1 MFWTPKWKKHAK
13 LVLSGSNKFINFKKD
28 LLQKDKLAE
37 IHTAQQSLR
46 ESIKEADK
54 SEVKKKSNL
63 LEKACRASL
72 SSYKRPNVIA
82 ENTESIFGT
91 LIILLAIQA
100 FFLKTSIIPTNSMQP
115 TLNGINSTVIN
126 YDDWPNPVVRL
137 LQKVTH
143 GRNYIKVN
151 SKIDDE
157 VTGLRQYKTMRFFTK
172 TQIMFSNQPTVT
184 VSGSARAVAGLNQHT
199 RGILEANTDL
209 HTFSTPI
216 PVKANETIFE
226 GVVDAGDMVIINKA
240 AYNFRKPTRGEV
252 FVFNTRNIEEINR
265 KATGREINEKGELEV
280 IFKDQLGAAMYIKRC
295 IGVPGDEISLDGT
308 GGLLI
313 NGAISQDKGIE
324 RAMQLTGFGRPDGYK
339 GYTLADPRAAIYY
352 SNPITSPKNKI
363 ILKGEDEMQ
372 FAEYAAFGDNTEN
385 SSDSRYWGSVKEY
398 NLEGPALLT
407 LWPFRHE
414 ALQHWGLI
422 K

>member
-28 LLQKDKLAE
+28 LLAEDKLEE
-37 IHTAQQSLR
+37 IHIAQQSLR
-46 ESIKEADK
+46 ESIKEADQ

-72 SSYKRPNVIA
+72 PSYKRPNFIA
-82 ENTESIFGT
+82 ENTESIFAT
-91 LIILLAIQA
+91 FIILLAIQA

-126 YDDWPNPVVRL
+126 YEDWPNAAVRL
-137 LQKVTH
+137 FQKITH

-157 VTGLRQYKTMRFFTK
+157 VIGLRQYKTMRFFTK
-172 TQIMFSNQPTVT
+172 TQIIFDKQPTIT
-184 VSGSARAVAGLNQHT
+184 VSGSARAVAGLNHHT

-209 HTFSTPI
+209 SNFSTPI
-216 PVKANETIFE
+216 PVKANDTIFE

-240 AYNFRKPTRGEV
+240 AYHFRKPTRGEV
-252 FVFNTRNIEEINR
+252 FVFNTRNIKEINR
-265 KATGREINEKGELEV
+265 KATGKELNEEGELEV

-295 IGVPGDEISLDGT
+295 IGIPGDEISLDGQ
-308 GGLLI
+308 GHLLI
-313 NGAISQDKGIE
+313 NGLIAEDKGIQS
-324 RAMQLTGFGRPDGYK
+324 AMKLSGFGRPDGYQ
-339 GYTLADPRAAIYY
+339 GYTLADQRAAIFY

-363 ILKGEDEMQ
+363 ILKGEDAMQ

-385 SSDSRYWGSVKEY
+385 SSDSRYWGAVKEY